1 MIDPGEIL
9 IWISLFLSIVSSV
22 LLVLNLTG
30 RKNLDTV
37 AELAIYGY
45 TLALTISFFL
55 LLRYFVIRDF
65 NVEYVFEYSDSNLS
79 PIYTISAVWA
89 GREGSLLM
97 WAMFMGLFNSVIVA
111 TAKRDSVT
119 KLSLVILSL
128 LILFFSAIMLTEYSN
143 PFIRMDFTPIEG
155 YGLNPLLRTPEM
167 AIHPPTIFVGY
178 AGLAIPFAFAVA
190 GLIYREEWVKRA
202 RKYLIF
208 SWMFLS
214 FGILLGAWWAYK
226 TLGWGGYWAW
236 DPVENASLLPWFT
249 ASALIHGAIVEERRK
264 SFKNLNYFMALI
276 TFDLIILAAFIT
288 RSGIISSVHA
298 FGENP
303 IGYAYLG
310 LIAASTIFALL
321 AWILRMDHAG
331 EIEFKWKS
339 REALILINILILSLS
354 TLLVLAGTITP
365 MFNEEITLNREY
377 YDSIEIPMGTA
388 LVVLLGLCAALNWVA
403 DSERFK
409 KNGVVALVAGLAVG
423 IAVFGLTRLGVASL
437 GAGIFVFAL
446 LLQSMGLKLKDLS
459 NRRKFGGYLVHIGI
473 ILVFIGT
480 MGSWIYDTTYTNVGL
495 KVGDRINLDPTHEVE
510 FTDLR
515 AFEDPEKYT
524 IIATINLYENGEY
537 QGTLQ
542 PKEYWYKLDRQDR
555 VVHSVEIISQLD
567 RDLYVAMG
575 GTTGHFEGAFF
586 EIHIVPLVSYVW
598 IGSIL
603 MIIGGIYALIPRIR
617 SKN

>member
-9 IWISLFLSIVSSV
+9 IWISLFLSIISAV
-22 LLVLNLTG
+22 LLILSLNG
-30 RKNLDTV
+30 QKKLDTA

-45 TLALTISFFL
+45 TIALTISFFL
-55 LLRYFVIRDF
+55 LLRYFIVRDF
-65 NVEYVFEYSDSNLS
+65 NVEYVFEYSDTNLS
-79 PIYTISAVWA
+79 PFYTISAVWA

-97 WAMFMGLFNSVIVA
+97 WAMFMGLFNSVIIS

-119 KLSLVILSL
+119 KLSLTILSL
-128 LILFFSAIMLTEYSN
+128 FILFFSSILLTEYSN
-143 PFIRMDFTPIEG
+143 PFIRLDGVPIEG

-167 AIHPPTIFVGY
+167 VIHPPTIFIGY

-190 GLIYREEWVKRA
+190 GLIYKEEWVRRA

-208 SWMFLS
+208 SWIFLS

-249 ASALIHGAIVEERRK
+249 ASALIHGAIVEERKK
-264 SFKNLNYFMALI
+264 SFKNLNFFLALI

-310 LIAASTIFALL
+310 LIVAFSIYALIV
-321 AWILRMDHAG
+321 WVFRREYTG
-331 EIEFKWKS
+331 EVELKWKS
-339 REALILINILILSLS
+339 REALILVNILILSLS
-354 TLLVLAGTITP
+354 TLLVLAGTLTP
-365 MFNEEITLNREY
+365 LFNEEISLNREY

-403 DSERFK
+403 DSKRFK
-409 KNGVVALVAGLAVG
+409 KNGTMALASGLFVG
-423 IAVFGLTRLGVASL
+423 LIVFGLTRLSIASL

-446 LLQSMGLKLKDLS
+446 LNQLLDLKLKDLS
-459 NRRKFGGYLVHIGI
+459 NRRKFGGYIVHIGI

-480 MGSWIYDTTYTNVGL
+480 MGSWIYDTTYSNVGL
-495 KVGDRINLDPTHEVE
+495 NVGDRINLDPTHEVE

-524 IIATINLYENGEY
+524 IIATIDLYENGEY
-537 QGTLQ
+537 QGTLK

-575 GTTGHFEGAFF
+575 STTGHFEGAFF

-598 IGSIL
+598 IGSVL

-617 SKN
+617 S